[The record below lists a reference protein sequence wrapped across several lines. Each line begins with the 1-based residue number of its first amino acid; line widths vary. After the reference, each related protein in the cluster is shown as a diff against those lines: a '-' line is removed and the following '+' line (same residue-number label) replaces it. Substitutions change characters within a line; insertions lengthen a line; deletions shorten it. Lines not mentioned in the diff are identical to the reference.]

1 MEFIQNTPKPIVS
14 QRGDATTS
22 PRSRTASSGLQPH
35 ARISQNRMQSC
46 GGDMSW
52 RASLVDLAPERSV
65 RDCDL
70 RKNWVQRLQR
80 RQTLLKQRQLLPVN
94 SPVGLE
100 TNNKDKRLTPCRF
113 ASLRD
118 SVGAQIFPSRPSRP
132 HSSRRSALIGWFR
145 P

>member
-22 PRSRTASSGLQPH
+22 PRSRTFPK
-35 ARISQNRMQSC
+35 QNAIVW
-46 GGDMSW
+46 GDMSW

-118 SVGAQIFPSRPSRP
+118 SVGAQIFPSRPSRR